1 MIDKKI
7 IVTGGAGFIG
17 SNLISKLNSLGK
29 NNIIVV
35 DDLSDGKKISNLS
48 NLDIYDFISV
58 RDFYEHINLE
68 TFKQN
73 EIEVIFHQGACSS
86 TTEWNG
92 DIVMTLNYDYSKKLL
107 ELANVLN
114 SQFIYASSASVYG
127 INDNDFSEDFKNE
140 SPVNLYAYS
149 KFQFDQYIR
158 KTCSNYRNQVVGL
171 RYFNVYG
178 PNESHKKKMASTIFH
193 FNNQLLENGY
203 ISLFKGTEGYKDGEQ
218 TRDFIYVDDCVNLNL
233 WFYKN
238 KKISGIYNA
247 GTGISRTFNDV
258 AINVINWHK
267 KHSNIKGKIE
277 YIEFPE
283 ELKNYYQNF
292 TKADLKNLKNCGY
305 MDSFNSLEQGISKY
319 LSIINNA

>member
-127 INDNDFSEDFKNE
+127 INDNDFSED
-140 SPVNLYAYS
+140 
-149 KFQFDQYIR
+149 
-158 KTCSNYRNQVVGL
+158 
-171 RYFNVYG
+171 
-178 PNESHKKKMASTIFH
+178 
-193 FNNQLLENGY
+193 
-203 ISLFKGTEGYKDGEQ
+203 
-218 TRDFIYVDDCVNLNL
+218 
-233 WFYKN
+233 
-238 KKISGIYNA
+238 
-247 GTGISRTFNDV
+247 
-258 AINVINWHK
+258 
-267 KHSNIKGKIE
+267 
-277 YIEFPE
+277 
-283 ELKNYYQNF
+283 
-292 TKADLKNLKNCGY
+292 
-305 MDSFNSLEQGISKY
+305 
-319 LSIINNA
+319 